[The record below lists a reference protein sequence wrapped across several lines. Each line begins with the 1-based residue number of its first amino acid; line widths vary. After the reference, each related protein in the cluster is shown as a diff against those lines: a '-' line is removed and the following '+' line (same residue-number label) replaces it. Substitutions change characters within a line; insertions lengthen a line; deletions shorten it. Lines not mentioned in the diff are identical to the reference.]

1 MTPPPELVGYS
12 LAQQA
17 NPGAENPDYLLYF
30 IHDIVLDYLA
40 DTVPTHKQVCVY
52 SACIVHMNRPYLLH
66 HALRMY
72 SE

>member
-1 MTPPPELVGYS
+1 MVHCILCVIMVPPPPPELVGYS

-52 SACIVHMNRPYLLH
+52 SACIVHM
-66 HALRMY
+66 
-72 SE
+72 